1 MEKDKFHITELRT
14 EYKKGKLDE
23 KEVDENPFRQFEKW
37 FEEAVKSDV
46 AEVTAM
52 TLATSTKQGRP
63 SARIVLLKQ
72 IDDRGFVFF
81 TNYESEKA
89 KNIKENPL
97 AALLFFWEPLE
108 RQIRISGEVEK
119 ISMKESFEYFH
130 SRPMESQLGAWASM
144 QSSVVTARDVLEMSF
159 AMMKK
164 KFQNGEIPLPPFWG
178 GYRVIPD
185 EFEYW
190 QGRPNRLHDRVWYS
204 LQKDGSWKISRLSP

>member
-1 MEKDKFHITELRT
+1 
-14 EYKKGKLDE
+14 
-23 KEVDENPFRQFEKW
+23 
-37 FEEAVKSDV
+37 
-46 AEVTAM
+46 
-52 TLATSTKQGRP
+52 
-63 SARIVLLKQ
+63 
-72 IDDRGFVFF
+72 
-81 TNYESEKA
+81 
-89 KNIKENPL
+89 
-97 AALLFFWEPLE
+97 
-108 RQIRISGEVEK
+108 
-119 ISMKESFEYFH
+119 MKESFEYFH